1 MKATTTLFMTLF
13 FSLNVHSQCIEKNKI
28 SYGGDFDNYKYTY
41 FCPTYKF
48 AFGGDTSKTWNNLN
62 DHIDINQIASQIFP
76 IKKKVEKQIL
86 KYAGQDFL
94 QDLKFLSVQIVYPD
108 SIEKFANRMP
118 FCNLDSCRAKYFF
131 NYNYSPIE
139 NANYHIG
146 IAVND
151 NLEIVNKFIF
161 PQKKDFKPIDKNLT
175 ICKLIDI
182 SKKFKEQIEPID
194 EIKFD
199 YDSESKSFIWII
211 RQAIVNEK
219 EGLNKINE
227 LIINAS
233 NSEMIEIKESGV
245 IIIY

>member
-151 NLEIVNKFIF
+151 NLEIVNKFI
-161 PQKKDFKPIDKNLT
+161 
-175 ICKLIDI
+175 DI
-182 SKKFKEQIEPID
+182 
-194 EIKFD
+194 
-199 YDSESKSFIWII
+199 Y
-211 RQAIVNEK
+211 
-219 EGLNKINE
+219 L
-227 LIINAS
+227 
-233 NSEMIEIKESGV
+233 
-245 IIIY
+245 